1 MMPSHL
7 PQETLVLNSVS
18 THCADSAVWSGQRGE
33 AGRAT
38 AGMGQ
43 EQTPCKSEIFGHG
56 AESVGDIFTCTSS
69 ATPEA
74 SKVNVEQLLHMKH
87 GYPMAL

>member
-38 AGMGQ
+38 
-43 EQTPCKSEIFGHG
+43 TGHG
-56 AESVGDIFTCTSS
+56 PGANSVQIGDLWARCG
-69 ATPEA
+69 ER
-74 SKVNVEQLLHMKH
+74 
-87 GYPMAL
+87 G